1 MEMKNESIE
10 LGSGSDRFA
19 RRGWAAVSE
28 ERGGEGL
35 RSFLNVN
42 EGRYNPEML
51 PVISQ
56 EKWRKGSQW
65 ITLVRR
71 HAEVVVNDEIIFPLF
86 KKFCKRWPPA
96 DHDTRRKTT
105 EKYHRNCIPDEHYVQ
120 TLLSK
125 SSTMEFHRKLR
136 TFL

>member
-1 MEMKNESIE
+1 MILQVFSYFSISIE
-10 LGSGSDRFA
+10 MMLILSRLSSLCS
-19 RRGWAAVSE
+19 VV
-28 ERGGEGL
+28 
-35 RSFLNVN
+35 FLNVN

-105 EKYHRNCIPDEHYVQ
+105 VSH
-120 TLLSK
+120 
-125 SSTMEFHRKLR
+125 FG
-136 TFL
+136 

>member
-1 MEMKNESIE
+1 
-10 LGSGSDRFA
+10 
-19 RRGWAAVSE
+19 
-28 ERGGEGL
+28 
-35 RSFLNVN
+35 
-42 EGRYNPEML
+42 ML

-120 TLLSK
+120 TLLSVDPNTGVSMYESDDIIK
-125 SSTMEFHRKLR
+125 YLVQNYGDGNVPLSLCSCR
-136 TFL
+136 